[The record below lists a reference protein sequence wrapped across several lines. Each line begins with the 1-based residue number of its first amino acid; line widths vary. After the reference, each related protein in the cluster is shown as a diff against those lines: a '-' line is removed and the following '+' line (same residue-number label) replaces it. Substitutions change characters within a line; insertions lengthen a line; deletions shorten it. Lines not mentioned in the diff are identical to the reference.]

1 MLDCTSLVQHIH
13 DPIHEKGHTLD
24 LIITSSSDRIISLR
38 PVADELFSDHFSISC
53 TLSLPNT
60 QLQIKEVNIRPKNFD
75 LQPFLDDLASSDLC
89 LNPPDDP
96 DVLFDSYNSTLRVIY
111 EHHAPSRKKTTTA
124 RCLVPWFNKSIKN
137 SSKREGRLSRS
148 GATHVILTTY
158 HISIRKET
166 TSLMNHE
173 RREYYSEFINQNNHD
188 KRKLFTNAKKL
199 FGMHQQHLLPPNST
213 SGTLSQDFADFFTMK
228 VVNIQM

>member
-1 MLDCTSLVQHIH
+1 MIITGDFNIHVDVPSESKQFSDLLVCTSLVQHIH
-13 DPIHEKGHTLD
+13 NPTHEKGHTLD
-24 LIITSSSDRIISLR
+24 LIITRSSDRIISSR

-111 EHHAPSRKKTTTA
+111 EHHAPLRKKTIT
-124 RCLVPWFNKSIKN
+124 
-137 SSKREGRLSRS
+137 
-148 GATHVILTTY
+148 
-158 HISIRKET
+158 
-166 TSLMNHE
+166 
-173 RREYYSEFINQNNHD
+173 
-188 KRKLFTNAKKL
+188 
-199 FGMHQQHLLPPNST
+199 
-213 SGTLSQDFADFFTMK
+213 TLSSSMVQ
-228 VVNIQM
+228 